1 MNIKTTNVAT
11 SFQNNEPHAFA
22 APIAG
27 CVSSYLGNAVVSAC
41 CYVGD
46 IDVEAYGYSMDLKG
60 HKVTFTDNEAMTAE
74 DFESGKAAW
83 KLQNGINEDLK
94 ASGGKQLFVWKQ
106 IISGAEIERYPYLD
120 LTEEET
126 SRSVMQMTF
135 HYTTGGKDLAGYG
148 YTNYNHAVTETQ
160 APTVTGK

>member
-1 MNIKTTNVAT
+1 M
-11 SFQNNEPHAFA
+11 
-22 APIAG
+22 
-27 CVSSYLGNAVVSAC
+27 
-41 CYVGD
+41 
-46 IDVEAYGYSMDLKG
+46 EAYGYSMDLKG

-126 SRSVMQMTF
+126 SR
-135 HYTTGGKDLAGYG
+135 
-148 YTNYNHAVTETQ
+148 
-160 APTVTGK
+160 